1 MKNPFLNKRVKKES
15 VVEKHLKQQ
24 VERRGGQVRK
34 VKFLGHDGAPDRLV
48 LFPANIAAWVEL
60 KSATGKLRPSQ
71 EREHERLREMGQ
83 DVEVIRTEAE
93 ADRLIDRL
101 YNLSRNLTLNV
112 A

>member
-15 VVEKHLKQQ
+15 VVEKYIKQR
-24 VERRGGQVRK
+24 VERFGGQVRK

-48 LFPANIAAWVEL
+48 LFPANISAWVE
-60 KSATGKLRPSQ
+60 LRPSQ
-71 EREHERLREMGQ
+71 EREHERLREMGV